1 MLKKGFL
8 FYKMIT
14 LSFSLDESWSVIG
27 ESPMTHRIKIS
38 ECSNDYIYNRFS
50 FEYLQLWVI
59 FYDSYQDEFLLWMRR
74 PFLEKVLKWWRAEI
88 VFVIFETELVCKS
101 PLLISKNEGMSHR
114 VWLIEYESSSITL
127 WIWLLWIWIVLFFE
141 YLLSMIQCRIV
152 WFGHMTCKCHFR
164 LEIENSIPSK
174 SGRIDLTVLHWL
186 YYTVVWYYHPARVG
200 SLNWGVEN
208 CKFCPIRVVFALI
221 GTFHSCSIPVSIPSN
236 ITFPVLEK
244 D

>member
-101 PLLISKNEGMSHR
+101 PLLISETLKFNFDRANHFDLWVELLYSLPCEFGFR
-114 VWLIEYESSSITL
+114 RFGLFYFLNICFQWFNVGLLGLVTWLANVISDLKLKTPFHPSLVES
-127 WIWLLWIWIVLFFE
+127 IWQFCID
-141 YLLSMIQCRIV
+141 C
-152 WFGHMTCKCHFR
+152 
-164 LEIENSIPSK
+164 IPS
-174 SGRIDLTVLHWL
+174 STCWQLEL
-186 YYTVVWYYHPARVG
+186 G
-200 SLNWGVEN
+200 SREL
-208 CKFCPIRVVFALI
+208 
-221 GTFHSCSIPVSIPSN
+221 
-236 ITFPVLEK
+236 
-244 D
+244 